1 MKKIMQ
7 ICSVGLLA
15 LGCVACNSSTKADT
29 TAVCIMQTSIDDI
42 QFNSTYTMEYNKE
55 KEIVLSLKG
64 DETYSNLDNEPFSVN
79 IRKDVGMKASELTS
93 IEGLEALVRD
103 ETDAEYFKLEI
114 DGEALDVEDM
124 VSKYPAYKAWIKDG
138 NINIEMITNA
148 LVSEGYSC
156 DLDNK

>member
-1 MKKIMQ
+1 MRKIMQ

-29 TAVCIMQTSIDDI
+29 TAVCIMQTDIDEI

-55 KEIVLSLKG
+55 KEIVLSLQAE
-64 DETYSNLDNEPFSVN
+64 ETYTNLDNELFSVN

-138 NINIEMITNA
+138 KINIEMITNA
-148 LVSEGYSC
+148 LIMEGYSC
-156 DLDNK
+156 DLDNE